1 MGIQEQ
7 GWAMDIIRGFFSI
20 LDKLVYSLVKWILFG
35 IFDLANI
42 TTNSEVFSGIYSR
55 IYVVLGIFMAFKLS
69 FAFFQYIIDPDS
81 MSGKSDKS
89 LSKIFIRVFLML
101 GALIILPTVLFG
113 QNGQEGLLS
122 RAQRAFLPTL
132 PKVIFGVD
140 NLGGL
145 TSDTSS
151 SQFIDSV
158 EQSANDI
165 TVTTLK
171 GFFATPEDIDS
182 VCGAGTYDSI
192 PQIESLDE
200 FSANVNLTCNR
211 AGEIQVGVGPIHTGT
226 RYYKYSY
233 MWFISTIVGVLIA
246 VLLLSITLDLAK
258 RLFKLMILE
267 VIAPVPIMSLID
279 PKATKD
285 GAFSKWVKSLSST
298 FLDIFFKLG
307 LVYIIVV
314 FIHLIVDSVSTG
326 KLFNNFPQNAGFRGT
341 YLTILL
347 ILGLI
352 FFAKE
357 APKFIKDAM
366 GFKGGDGKGLFD
378 DVKAVGKA
386 AGLVGGAAV
395 GTAGVF
401 GSMATN
407 YRAAKEENK
416 DLHPN
421 SKANGLRN
429 VGSALAGAIGG
440 AAVGA
445 KALTGKNAGIK
456 SVLEAQGKRNARR
469 ASHSTLLGR
478 GEDNIYAMFTGRS
491 LATRDQ
497 AILDANKAAAD
508 SLKAYKSTAVDE
520 AMKKGSHGFVPK
532 DKDRTGH
539 LAGKG
544 FNYRQLE
551 AAMGAKDE
559 HGNFKY
565 SYIELDN
572 DGNAVKDANGN
583 YVTHEATFNVSEFDS
598 NTMASIEDSQT
609 DGYLTSNW
617 GQRDD
622 GTIGFKNDKINTE
635 WQTTRHNLN
644 EADIKFTGSYLGQAT
659 SDKRLD
665 KDGKAISNYGEIGF
679 AIGTAKKKVSDMTS
693 DVRNIKHR
701 ANKQNKN

>member
-279 PKATKD
+279 PKGSKD

-386 AGLVGGAAV
+386 AGLVGGAAL
-395 GTAGVF
+395 GTAGVI
-401 GSMATN
+401 GSTVGN
-407 YRAAKEENK
+407 VRAQMQGNKEYFEGQHVRN
-416 DLHPN
+416 
-421 SKANGLRN
+421 ALRN
-429 VGSALAGAIGG
+429 IGAGISG
-440 AAVGA
+440 AVGGTA
-445 KALTGKNAGIK
+445 AMACGLTGKDAGLK
-456 SVLEAQGKRNARR
+456 SVMKKQQERNANSFDYRRNGGTLFGRAGAGVSRTFTGETPASKLGREVAAYENEQSLIKAITER
-469 ASHSTLLGR
+469 ASGEMVKSTSTR
-478 GEDNIYAMFTGRS
+478 GSFGS
-491 LATRDQ
+491 LKGSY
-497 AILDANKAAAD
+497 NYKSVKAAMDAASAAGATEFKAMNYETGVEETISMNEGYMNIGGLLKSNEEDYLARANVAGSGITDTKLVRLQENARNGGVKAD
-508 SLKAYKSTAVDE
+508 
-520 AMKKGSHGFVPK
+520 
-532 DKDRTGH
+532 
-539 LAGKG
+539 
-544 FNYRQLE
+544 
-551 AAMGAKDE
+551 
-559 HGNFKY
+559 
-565 SYIELDN
+565 
-572 DGNAVKDANGN
+572 
-583 YVTHEATFNVSEFDS
+583 
-598 NTMASIEDSQT
+598 
-609 DGYLTSNW
+609 LTSREQLK
-617 GQRDD
+617 G
-622 GTIGFKNDKINTE
+622 
-635 WQTTRHNLN
+635 
-644 EADIKFTGSYLGQAT
+644 
-659 SDKRLD
+659 RLD
-665 KDGKAISNYGEIGF
+665 QIDIDKVSAKQKQTRAQANDRYSS
-679 AIGTAKKKVSDMTS
+679 KKK
-693 DVRNIKHR
+693 
-701 ANKQNKN
+701 